1 MSFQKKI
8 LFLRSHGGFNE
19 QINTRPQML
28 RAVNALTH
36 DAKMLSVDVEYCGTV
51 MPDATFELTL
61 KALRAFSIS
70 NSHK

>member
-1 MSFQKKI
+1 
-8 LFLRSHGGFNE
+8 
-19 QINTRPQML
+19 ML
-28 RAVNALTH
+28 QAVNALTH